1 MNKQKDQDYR
11 DSIRRKELEAIEKVF
26 SLYGNRLFR
35 AAYLLCGNESDSRD
49 LVQET
54 FLQALKSIK
63 KFKAKSTFYTWI
75 YGILLNVFRNHA
87 RKKRFLPLSSEV
99 SRNNPDSTVRV
110 ESRLDQERVFS
121 SIYELIQSLSS
132 VHREVLI
139 LRYYE
144 DMKIKEIAEITS
156 VSQGTVKSRLYY
168 ATSFLRE
175 KMSDDLNL
183 FQISNTNERT
193 KE

>member
-1 MNKQKDQDYR
+1 MNMQKDQDHR
-11 DSIRRKELEAIEKVF
+11 DSRRGGEPEDIEKVF

-35 AAYLLCGNESDSRD
+35 AAYLLCRDESDARD

-63 KFKAKSTFYTWI
+63 KFKAKSTLYTWL
-75 YGILLNVFRNHA
+75 YGILLNVFRNHV
-87 RKKRFLPLSSEV
+87 RKKRFLPLSSEI
-99 SRNNPDSTVRV
+99 SSNDSDSTVRV

-121 SIYELIQSLSS
+121 RIFKLIHSLSS

-144 DMKIKEIAEITS
+144 DMKIKEIAEITG

-175 KMSDDLNL
+175 RMSDDLN
-183 FQISNTNERT
+183 FFKI
-193 KE
+193 

>member
-1 MNKQKDQDYR
+1 MSMQKDQNHR
-11 DSIRRKELEAIEKVF
+11 DSRRGAEPEAIEKIF
-26 SLYGNRLFR
+26 SQYGNRLFR
-35 AAYLLCGNESDSRD
+35 AAYLLCGNESDARD

-63 KFKAKSTFYTWI
+63 KFKAKSTLYTWV

-87 RKKRFLPLSSEV
+87 RKKRFLLLSSDV
-99 SRNNPDSTVRV
+99 WSNDPGSTVKL
-110 ESRLDQERVFS
+110 EKRLDQERMFS

-132 VHREVLI
+132 AHREVLI

-144 DMKIKEIAEITS
+144 DMKIKEIAEITG

-175 KMSDDLNL
+175 RVSDDLN
-183 FQISNTNERT
+183 FFKI
-193 KE
+193 